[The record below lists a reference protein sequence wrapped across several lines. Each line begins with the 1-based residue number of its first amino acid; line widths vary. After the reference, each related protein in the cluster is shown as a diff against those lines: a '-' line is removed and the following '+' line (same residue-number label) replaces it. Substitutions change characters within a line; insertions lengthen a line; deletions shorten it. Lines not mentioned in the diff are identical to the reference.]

1 MKHGETGSCSSCD
14 QSIEFHDK
22 ASKTYPENVVNITC
36 YSHKTGC
43 QPGYGFKIGA
53 SHA

>member
-1 MKHGETGSCSSCD
+1 MKYGETGECKACD
-14 QSIEFHDK
+14 ESTEFYDQI
-22 ASKTYPENVVNITC
+22 SQTYAENVGNITC
-36 YSHKTGC
+36 YSHTTGC